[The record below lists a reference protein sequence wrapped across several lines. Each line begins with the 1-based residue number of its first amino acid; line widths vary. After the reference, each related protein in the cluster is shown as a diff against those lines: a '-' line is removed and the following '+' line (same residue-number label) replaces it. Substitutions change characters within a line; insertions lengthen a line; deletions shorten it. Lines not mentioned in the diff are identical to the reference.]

1 MLLLESQLAACWT
14 YHTAAYFHGAPDTQR
29 AVRLPLFA
37 SQDTSVLMWPGNARH
52 PLTRPL
58 PHFPQAQWSW
68 VSGLF
73 PFLFRIQAHE
83 AATVAT
89 GVDDIR
95 ILRGGGT
102 SRDHPVHQQPKPR
115 PYLFLPRPASKPGA
129 SKDKLH
135 GVPKV

>member
-29 AVRLPLFA
+29 AIRLPVCITGHVCIDVAGKCQAPSHLTPA
-37 SQDTSVLMWPGNARH
+37 SLPTGSVELG
-52 PLTRPL
+52 
-58 PHFPQAQWSW
+58 F
-68 VSGLF
+68 SGLF

-95 ILRGGGT
+95 ILRGRGT
-102 SRDHPVHQQPKPR
+102 SRDHPVHQQPEPR